1 MNHKLP
7 HHDDW
12 AFLAGAQ
19 RGEITSVA
27 KKYVPDGKPGDK
39 LRFYNGGICI
49 AIAKIARIERPTALN
64 DRWLVFWEPE
74 SFQQLTK

>member
-7 HHDDW
+7 KDDI
-12 AFLAGAQ
+12 AFIAAALL
-19 RGEITSVA
+19 GEATSIT
-27 KKYVPDGKPGDK
+27 KKYTPEGKPGDK
-39 LRFYNGGICI
+39 LRFYDGGLCV
-49 AIAKIARIERPTALN
+49 AIAKIERIEPPTALN